1 MPSVAV
7 SRHWFTQV
15 DGPREFCE
23 QKLKLL
29 GVELETAIAVYHTG
43 EKGDNPHFHMV
54 STMSKEIQKQ
64 SWDVKIKKMFGVSGS
79 QFSSKVWDA
88 NLDSEGAGSYL
99 FHEDPDNAPI
109 LLEKNVPAEKIQN
122 LKDIAKVVNKVVAVN
137 REKSSTKIADK
148 VMEKWASSTSPGK
161 EGIPQWGNHEIVECI
176 CRMAKN
182 GECYL
187 PKTDWLWKAYIE
199 EIKLRQVETPAQF
212 DSFVY
217 RTFDRLFSRG

>member
-1 MPSVAV
+1 M
-7 SRHWFTQV
+7 
-15 DGPREFCE
+15 
-23 QKLKLL
+23 
-29 GVELETAIAVYHTG
+29 ETAIAVYHTG
-43 EKGDNPHFHMV
+43 EKGDNPHFHLV

-109 LLEKNVPAEKIQN
+109 LLLKNVSAEKIQN

-148 VMEKWASSTSPGK
+148 VLQKWIDSGK
-161 EGIPQWGNHEIVECI
+161 PQWGNIEIVECI